1 MTRIIKRANSQDFN
15 HVYNG
20 DEQKIAIMKQE
31 VLLAY
36 FNSKL
41 CGLDEETV
49 AQNRARFGANIID
62 RKRSKS
68 EGKIFIE
75 AFLNPFVMI
84 LLFLAVVSTITDI
97 LIPFYGLFGKTREDS
112 EILQTLIIIGMVLI
126 SVVLRFIQDL
136 RSQKAS
142 EALMAMIT
150 TTATVK
156 RYPIGYV
163 GIPFSE
169 VVVGDIVKLSA
180 GDMVPADIRIIEA
193 KDLFINEASLS
204 GESEPV
210 EKNAASA
217 TVKTDGLTY
226 TNMAYMGSDVVSGA
240 AVGIVVNVGRN
251 TMFGLMAK
259 DLAEH
264 RKVTDFEKGISKV
277 SWLLLRFMAVMIP
290 LVFIIN
296 GITKNDWLS
305 ALLFAI
311 SIGVGLTPEML
322 PMITTTCLAKGAIA
336 MSKEKVI
343 VKRLDAIQNFGSMDI
358 LCTDK
363 TGTITQDKVMLE
375 YHLNFKGHDD
385 ERVLFDAYL
394 NSHFQTGYK
403 NLMDQA
409 IVAKASKCRSLKK
422 IDQYRKIDE
431 LPFDFTRRR
440 LSVIIAD
447 DRQKTM
453 MITKGAAEEMLMI
466 CRQVEDGDKVRLLT
480 ENDRQKILSRVDE
493 LNAKGFRV
501 LLVAKKYGA
510 LIDLKEEDMIM
521 SGFLAFFDPPKAS
534 SQQAISDL
542 KKHGVKVKILTGDNE
557 KVTKTICQLIDM
569 DQEGMLLGSD
579 IAEMNDEQLQ
589 EAVEKCDIFAKV
601 TPLQKGRITS
611 LLRQNGHVVGFLGDG
626 INDASAMKQADI
638 GISVDTAAD
647 IAKESADIIM
657 LKKDLTVL
665 EAGIIEGRKTYIN
678 MMKYIKITAASNF
691 GNMFSVLAA
700 SVFLPFLPM
709 ISVQIL
715 LLNLIYDISCT
726 AIPWDNV
733 DAEDIIKPQK
743 WSSDS
748 VFWFMICFGPI
759 SSIFDFLTFLFFYFG
774 LCPLFVSHGV
784 LFHDLARAYSDQ
796 QLFIVSSAYI
806 ALFQAGWFVQSMW
819 SQTLIVHIIRTAK
832 KPFIES
838 RPGISLGVLSLLGI
852 AVLTLI
858 PYTFIGDAIGLAPL
872 PLLFFIYLIPCTL
885 VYILSVSLVKG
896 RYSRCRK
903 LL

>member
-1 MTRIIKRANSQDFN
+1 
-15 HVYNG
+15 
-20 DEQKIAIMKQE
+20 
-31 VLLAY
+31 
-36 FNSKL
+36 
-41 CGLDEETV
+41 
-49 AQNRARFGANIID
+49 
-62 RKRSKS
+62 
-68 EGKIFIE
+68 
-75 AFLNPFVMI
+75 
-84 LLFLAVVSTITDI
+84 
-97 LIPFYGLFGKTREDS
+97 
-112 EILQTLIIIGMVLI
+112 
-126 SVVLRFIQDL
+126 
-136 RSQKAS
+136 
-142 EALMAMIT
+142 
-150 TTATVK
+150 
-156 RYPIGYV
+156 
-163 GIPFSE
+163 
-169 VVVGDIVKLSA
+169 
-180 GDMVPADIRIIEA
+180 
-193 KDLFINEASLS
+193 
-204 GESEPV
+204 
-210 EKNAASA
+210 
-217 TVKTDGLTY
+217 
-226 TNMAYMGSDVVSGA
+226 
-240 AVGIVVNVGRN
+240 
-251 TMFGLMAK
+251 
-259 DLAEH
+259 
-264 RKVTDFEKGISKV
+264 
-277 SWLLLRFMAVMIP
+277 
-290 LVFIIN
+290 
-296 GITKNDWLS
+296 
-305 ALLFAI
+305 
-311 SIGVGLTPEML
+311 
-322 PMITTTCLAKGAIA
+322 MITTTCLAKGAIA

-394 NSHFQTGYK
+394 NSHFQIGYK

-466 CRQVEDGDKVRLLT
+466 CRRVEDGDKVRLLT

-510 LIDLKEEDMIM
+510 LIDFKEEDMIM

-759 SSIFDFLTFLFFYFG
+759 SSIFDFLTFLFLYFG

-806 ALFQAGWFVQSMW
+806 ALFQTGWFVQSMW